1 MLDYHVGTMAVV
13 DRFAETRLNLF
24 GYVEVVENWNF
35 TRIEF
40 YDVRFFR
47 GYKRH
52 VVFYFLINIFVVD
65 VDVLIT
71 WVEQVSQK
79 RYGTAGFFKHKLGSF
94 LRLLHLCYGVL
105 PALGKHLQLSIQF
118 SHSLTFG
125 YRSHNNSTVLRL
137 NAMYKLLESCS
148 LFSRLY
154 FGRYRDLVAEWHKH
168 KISSGKRDFAC
179 QSRTFGRNGFFYNL
193 HQHLIA
199 HFERSLYAAVFRDI
213 GQT

>member
-1 MLDYHVGTMAVV
+1 MKSTTMIPPMSLSLSWRASSSVFRFRTVSTVHVNHVHCLCVLDYHVGTMAVV

-71 WVEQVSQK
+71 WVVSF
-79 RYGTAGFFKHKLGSF
+79 AP
-94 LRLLHLCYGVL
+94 LLWR
-105 PALGKHLQLSIQF
+105 PPSA
-118 SHSLTFG
+118 
-125 YRSHNNSTVLRL
+125 
-137 NAMYKLLESCS
+137 
-148 LFSRLY
+148 
-154 FGRYRDLVAEWHKH
+154 W
-168 KISSGKRDFAC
+168 
-179 QSRTFGRNGFFYNL
+179 
-193 HQHLIA
+193 
-199 HFERSLYAAVFRDI
+199 
-213 GQT
+213 